1 MTHPC
6 PRSCPSS
13 STTTRQVVGF
23 TNGFRAALVMA
34 SFAALVHGKR
44 LAQAR
49 GVRIRMADPVRPDAE
64 PGQVFMQVD
73 GEPWQQK
80 VPSSKERAVVV
91 SGGQTLRLLQQ
102 VVTQQCCWHM

>member
-1 MTHPC
+1 
-6 PRSCPSS
+6 
-13 STTTRQVVGF
+13 VVGF